1 MLRDGRSGVLV
12 LVPTESG
19 LDIGPSTILKDLFEH
34 FTEKRHVR
42 FRGMNFL
49 EIALEKANSLDLAD

>member
-19 LDIGPSTILKDLFEH
+19 LAIGPSTILKDLFEH

-49 EIALEKANSLDLAD
+49 EIALE